1 MTLDVT
7 RTRSALQTFDFPT
20 LFVEELGWDHQRG
33 SLTITVDQRRVTL
46 EAIAHKRGMVAY
58 RCPTPAGDVLPD
70 YSTRRQIEQ
79 QVAKAAHEH
88 FIIFTDEQTTQV
100 WQWVKREPGK
110 PTACREHRFER
121 GQSGEALIQKLAA
134 IAFTLDE
141 EERLTLVE
149 VTGRARKGFD
159 TERVTKRFYEQFQK
173 QHAAF
178 LKWISG
184 IAENAEQE
192 WYASVMLNRLMFVY
206 FMQRKGFLDGD
217 RDYLQNRLAQCQHEQ
232 GHDQFYSFYRYFLLR
247 LFHEGLG
254 GKTRSPELEGL
265 IGQVPY
271 LNGGIFDQ
279 HDIEKRYPAI
289 KIPDQAFTTLFT
301 YFDQYQ
307 WHLDERPLRKDD
319 EINPDVLGYIFE
331 KYINQKQMGAYYTKE
346 DITEYI
352 GKSTL
357 IPFLLDAAKASC
369 AIAFENPNG
378 PVVWDG
384 LKVNPDGYIYPAVQH
399 GVDLPL
405 PPEIAIGVDT
415 TLPNLLERRKEWN
428 KPAPA
433 EYALPTEIWREVVAR
448 RTRCL
453 ELRAKLAA
461 GEVCDSNDL
470 ITLNLDCRQ
479 FAQDVIQNCEGPE
492 LLRAFWQALEKV
504 TVLDPTCGSG
514 AFLFAALNILQPLY
528 EAVLDRMEAF
538 VADVA
543 HTRQKTPEPFADFR
557 QILQQVA
564 THPNRAYF
572 ILKRIILNNLFGV
585 DIMEEATEICKL
597 RLFLKLAAQVEP
609 DSDQP
614 NLGIEPLPD
623 IDFNIRAGNTLIGF
637 ATEQEFNRSGNL
649 ASDQKLQ
656 DQIKVR
662 IAHLS
667 KQFEQFRTKQTAS
680 GQQVTAQEK
689 QSLQDQLKALNDELN
704 GYLAVEYG
712 KKPNDPQWLKSY
724 QPFHWFVEF
733 YAIIKSGG
741 FDVIIGNPPYVEYSK
756 VRRDYSIRRYKTE
769 SCGNLYAYVIE
780 RCFSIF
786 KHNGRMGMIVP
797 LSLTFSRDFTTLR
810 SMLLDAKGLLQISS
824 YDNIPDRLF
833 TGAKESENTSKANQQ
848 RITIFTLHY
857 SKSTPYIQTTPIL
870 RWKASERWRLLCE
883 LPLAEAT
890 NLCSPQSFPKIGTSK
905 MKTFLQR
912 WEASPQRLSALL
924 TKYSSYSLVIPK
936 TAGYY
941 IAAYPTEMDRTKQM
955 TLYFN
960 DKRSQDI
967 AFVTINSNVFFW
979 FWRVFGDGFDV
990 TTGVVGKCPIFSQI
1004 DGDFLQIADDL
1015 YNALPSCTVYK
1026 GYRGVDVPNVNFNKR
1041 MDLLWRAD
1049 EWIIRNVAPDLGV
1062 SPEDFI
1068 WGKSNSF
1075 LKLTVPKADNFPVDS
1090 GINENNDEDEE

>member
-637 ATEQEFNRSGNL
+637 ATEQEFDRIGNL
-649 ASDQKLQ
+649 ASDQTLQ
-656 DQIKVR
+656 NQIKAR
-662 IAHLS
+662 IAALS
-667 KQFEQFRTKQTAS
+667 QSFAQFRNKQMAS
-680 GQQVTAQEK
+680 GQPVTAQEK
-689 QSLQDQLKALNDELN
+689 QDLQDQLKALNHQLN

-712 KKPNDPQWLKSY
+712 KNPNNPQWLKSH

-733 YAIIKSGG
+733 YAIMKSGG
-741 FDVIIGNPPYVEYSK
+741 FDVIIGNPPYVNAAK
-756 VRRDYSIRRYKTE
+756 VRKQYSVK
-769 SCGNLYAYVIE
+769 NLIMHTCPDIYAWVLE
-780 RCFSIF
+780 RAQWLLRN
-786 KHNGRMGMIVP
+786 HGRTGMIVP
-797 LSLTFSRDFTTLR
+797 LSLGFSGDFAPIRSYIYSAYHHNWFSSFGRIPSALFSFDVRVRNIIHLGQKNKDSCEGANYTSRLHRWFEMARPSLLSTLEYACFQQQLWKGRIPKLNTQRLVDAFEKCLSTTSLTVAVATSSR
-810 SMLLDAKGLLQISS
+810 TTPHVLHFKKTAYNWLNFCRNMPPCFEGSQRVKHTKFGAIYFPDANACLLAMLLGNGKLEFA
-824 YDNIPDRLF
+824 F
-833 TGAKESENTSKANQQ
+833 WCA
-848 RITIFTLHY
+848 
-857 SKSTPYIQTTPIL
+857 
-870 RWKASERWRLLCE
+870 
-883 LPLAEAT
+883 
-890 NLCSPQSFPKIGTSK
+890 IG
-905 MKTFLQR
+905 
-912 WEASPQRLSALL
+912 
-924 TKYSSYSLVIPK
+924 
-936 TAGYY
+936 
-941 IAAYPTEMDRTKQM
+941 D
-955 TLYFN
+955 
-960 DKRSQDI
+960 D
-967 AFVTINSNVFFW
+967 
-979 FWRVFGDGFDV
+979 FDV
-990 TTGVVGKCPIFSQI
+990 TRWNFADFPI
-1004 DGDFLQIADDL
+1004 DFTQIAAASRSKLLALVPELERAMEQATQFKLNAGRQVGNYNLAKCRHITDQSDLIFAESLGFRPAWDDVEL
-1015 YNALPSCTVYK
+1015 YCSQVVRT
-1026 GYRGVDVPNVNFNKR
+1026 DFS
-1041 MDLLWRAD
+1041 DTDDD
-1049 EWIIRNVAPDLGV
+1049 E
-1062 SPEDFI
+1062 
-1068 WGKSNSF
+1068 
-1075 LKLTVPKADNFPVDS
+1075 
-1090 GINENNDEDEE
+1090 